1 MYVTKWQL
9 LVFGAVLSCSLSN
22 VQPISIADEVAKRNL
37 NCTAILIQK
46 AAEREVSGNHFNTF
60 FCLGR

>member
-1 MYVTKWQL
+1 MCVNKWQL
-9 LVFGAVLSCSLSN
+9 LVFGVVLSCSLSN

-46 AAEREVSGNHFNTF
+46 AAEREVSICSF
-60 FCLGR
+60 FVVA